1 MPNTKIYVEQR
12 TYKLKEL
19 APIIAVDPQN
29 RNLKRAVKT
38 KLNGMG
44 FIEGQHYSFPE
55 HRNGIITILWVPTKA
70 EDKIQYLVRLLGI
83 DKQVDSWSF
92 AVFVYRLLHD
102 KDFNCM
108 PWAEREAY
116 LFDNDEIKV
125 SERTLRKWT
134 SKLIDM
140 DAVIKDD
147 DDYQWW
153 KTESYEGYKIR
164 TPLDVDDE
172 EINNYREFCHDFFE
186 REDVKKMDKKTRGY
200 QFFTESWNKFGCKFY
215 KCHAFLFGA
224 WHTEILEELINIID
238 DYVEQKWDEII
249 ESQKQ

>member
-1 MPNTKIYVEQR
+1 
-12 TYKLKEL
+12 
-19 APIIAVDPQN
+19 
-29 RNLKRAVKT
+29 
-38 KLNGMG
+38 
-44 FIEGQHYSFPE
+44 
-55 HRNGIITILWVPTKA
+55 
-70 EDKIQYLVRLLGI
+70 
-83 DKQVDSWSF
+83 
-92 AVFVYRLLHD
+92 
-102 KDFNCM
+102 M

-164 TPLDVDDE
+164 TPLDTDDE
-172 EINNYREFCHDFFE
+172 ELNNYREFCHDFFE

-200 QFFTESWNKFGCKFY
+200 QFFTETWSKFGCKFY
-215 KCHAFLFGA
+215 KCHAFIFGA